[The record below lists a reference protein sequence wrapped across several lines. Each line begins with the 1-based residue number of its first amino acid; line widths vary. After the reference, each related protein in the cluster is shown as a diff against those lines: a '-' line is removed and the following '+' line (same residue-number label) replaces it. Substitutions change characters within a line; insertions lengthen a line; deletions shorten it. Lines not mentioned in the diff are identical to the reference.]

1 MENRFFVSLFYF
13 LFLFFLS
20 CTHTKEEVNNQ
31 FSFVVDQG
39 VMWKTMVKV
48 FKSYPLKTIDPH
60 LAYIET
66 EEIKGAQFWKAPY
79 EEEILYGYS
88 YILKAYLHYKKPVST
103 VKIHK
108 KIYRQKG
115 FISKKEEVP
124 SNYMEETAL
133 FYHIMREL
141 ELSKKTNL

>member
-1 MENRFFVSLFYF
+1 M
-13 LFLFFLS
+13 LFLSFLS
-20 CTHTKEEVNNQ
+20 CVHTKEEVNNQ
-31 FSFVVDQG
+31 LSVVVDQD

-48 FKSYPLKTIDPH
+48 FKLYPLKTIDPH

-66 EEIKGAQFWKAPY
+66 EEIKGEQFWKAPY
-79 EEEILYGYS
+79 EKESLYGYS

-103 VKIHK
+103 VAIHK

-115 FISKKEEVP
+115 FISKKEEIP
-124 SNYMEETAL
+124 SNYMEEASL

-141 ELSKKTNL
+141 ELRRALDL